1 MGAELWL
8 GKFKENEKGKIEETE
23 DIFKVQG
30 YFGVNPTDPTENY
43 VYARSY
49 GQKLT
54 IGNLAKAFGS
64 TMKIPEPIAM
74 SGFCGEL
81 KFSLSMSE
89 NGQLFFVCFVYCFKA
104 KLQFKYTRIVHL
116 QYTNKD

>member
-1 MGAELWL
+1 MGAEIWV
-8 GKFKENEKGKIEETE
+8 GKFKENDEGKIEETK

-30 YFGVNPTDPTENY
+30 YIGVNPTDPTENY

-49 GQKLT
+49 GQNLT

-64 TMKIPEPIAM
+64 TIEIPEPIAM

-81 KFSLSMSE
+81 KFSFSMNE
-89 NGQLFFVCFVYCFKA
+89 GGQFVCFFVFYCLKV
-104 KLQFKYTRIVHL
+104 II
-116 QYTNKD
+116 

>member
-54 IGNLAKAFGS
+54 IGNLAKAFGL

-89 NGQLFFVCFVYCFKA
+89 KGQLFFICFVYCFKA
-104 KLQFKYTRIVHL
+104 KLQFKCTRIVHV